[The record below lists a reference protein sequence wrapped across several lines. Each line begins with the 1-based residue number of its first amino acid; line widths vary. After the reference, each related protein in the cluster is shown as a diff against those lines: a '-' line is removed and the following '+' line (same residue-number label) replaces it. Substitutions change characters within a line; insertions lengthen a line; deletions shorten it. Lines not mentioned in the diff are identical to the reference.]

1 VRCLLRCNAIFH
13 LSFILEQRAWAEQL
27 ENCNNMFVYL
37 SLAQQ
42 NGCTMQAT
50 KETSNVAIATAT
62 ATAIA
67 IATAVASGKQQRR
80 KNCGNMFEVFAFPT

>member
-1 VRCLLRCNAIFH
+1 
-13 LSFILEQRAWAEQL
+13 
-27 ENCNNMFVYL
+27 MFVYL
-37 SLAQQ
+37 SLPQQ

-67 IATAVASGKQQRR
+67 IATAVWHRANSNGEKTVATCLRFSLFR
-80 KNCGNMFEVFAFPT
+80 HK